1 MKRLVVLVAAC
12 MMGLSMV
19 GCTVEPEEGT
29 APLPNVTFYY
39 QGFDHEEV
47 VADFEE
53 AGFTNVSTE
62 PIPDLEVGLLSEEGE
77 FAGWKINGKN
87 KVKAS
92 EFLPLDSE
100 VIIYYHVFEEGAEDT
115 ADDADAT
122 DAGAEVEADT
132 KAVADE
138 AADEEK

>member
-1 MKRLVVLVAAC
+1 MKQILVLVAAC
-12 MMGLSMV
+12 MMGLSLV

-39 QGFDHEEV
+39 QGFDHEDV

-53 AGFTNVSTE
+53 AGFTNISTE
-62 PIPDLEVGLLSEEGE
+62 PIPDLEVGLLSQEGE
-77 FAGWKINGKN
+77 FAGWKINGET

-100 VIIYYHVFEEGAEDT
+100 VIIYYHVFEETDGEGAAGSDAEGEET
-115 ADDADAT
+115 AN
-122 DAGAEVEADT
+122 
-132 KAVADE
+132 AVA
-138 AADEEK
+138 A